1 MGIIA
6 LWPKTTSTKSSSTP
20 IIVKA
25 GETYDAY
32 AINGNPVNKKI
43 NSTINLFS

>member
-1 MGIIA
+1 MGLIA
-6 LWPKTTSTKSSSTP
+6 LWPKTTSTKSSSNP

-32 AINGNPVNKKI
+32 AINGPSGQENKI
-43 NSTINLFS
+43 NY